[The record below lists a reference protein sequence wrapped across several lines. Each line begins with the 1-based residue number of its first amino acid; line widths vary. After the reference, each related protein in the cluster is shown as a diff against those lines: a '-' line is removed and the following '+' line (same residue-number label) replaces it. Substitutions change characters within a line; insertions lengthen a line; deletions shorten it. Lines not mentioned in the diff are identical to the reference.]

1 MFSDDLEEGAE
12 GEMNYLEMEESSP
25 YLIFNKEV
33 SRTQTWKYIACTV
46 GVGWE
51 GCDGR
56 GVMGVWWERCDG
68 RGVVGEGWERC
79 DGGGVGEV

>member
-33 SRTQTWKYIACTV
+33 SRTQTWKYTACTV
-46 GVGWE
+46 GVGGWR
-51 GCDGR
+51 GLCDR
-56 GVMGVWWERCDG
+56 EERCDG
-68 RGVVGEGWERC
+68 RVG
-79 DGGGVGEV
+79 GEV